1 VTFLL
6 PDFLVVPTGGLKV
19 AYQFANGLAER
30 GHAVTVL
37 HLDTLVGHR
46 FERRIRRDARFW
58 LWRRGRGGWFDLG
71 RGIEARLIQPAD
83 VDGVPSAD
91 HLVAIG
97 WRSVDLVRRAPDRAG
112 RKHYLVQGY
121 MPAEG
126 APGEVDAAWRIPIH
140 KMVIS
145 RWLKAKAEEL
155 GPAGLPLSVVHIPIG
170 EEFRPWTAIADRD
183 ASSIAT
189 YFHPER
195 VKGFKEALEAL
206 LAVRQRYPIKVAT
219 YGADRPQ
226 TALPDWMSFRYRPH
240 PRDTAA
246 ILNRAAIFVHA
257 SANEGFGLLPAEA
270 MASGCAFAAFANQGV
285 SEYAVNER
293 NALLVRVG
301 DVEGLAGAIERLVED
316 RELRLR
322 VASQAVVDMAAY
334 SMTRSIDELEA
345 ALAEVS

>member
-1 VTFLL
+1 
-6 PDFLVVPTGGLKV
+6 
-19 AYQFANGLAER
+19 
-30 GHAVTVL
+30 
-37 HLDTLVGHR
+37 
-46 FERRIRRDARFW
+46 
-58 LWRRGRGGWFDLG
+58 
-71 RGIEARLIQPAD
+71 
-83 VDGVPSAD
+83 
-91 HLVAIG
+91 
-97 WRSVDLVRRAPDRAG
+97 
-112 RKHYLVQGY
+112 
-121 MPAEG
+121 
-126 APGEVDAAWRIPIH
+126 
-140 KMVIS
+140 
-145 RWLKAKAEEL
+145 
-155 GPAGLPLSVVHIPIG
+155 
-170 EEFRPWTAIADRD
+170 
-183 ASSIAT
+183 
-189 YFHPER
+189 
-195 VKGFKEALEAL
+195 
-206 LAVRQRYPIKVAT
+206 
-219 YGADRPQ
+219 
-226 TALPDWMSFRYRPH
+226 MSFRYRPH